1 MVLTQSAPLRE
12 MAVTAHR
19 SRAPRAALRA
29 LAVIS
34 AAVGCMAGCPT
45 DMKEAPDVPGLSGV
59 KVGEDS
65 CVCPAGSYYWKS
77 TGFIF
82 CFDSTK
88 SYSDHL
94 STQDD
99 VAFRVTYG
107 RAYDLVCEPSSRL
120 CLSRVPLIVVCARV
134 RRRSMGGT
142 DIRSPS
148 LGAPAQT
155 RATLSTPR

>member
-19 SRAPRAALRA
+19 SRAPRAALGA
-29 LAVIS
+29 LALL
-34 AAVGCMAGCPT
+34 AATMDCMARCPT
-45 DMKEAPDVPGLSGV
+45 DMKTAPQVPGLSGV
-59 KVGEDS
+59 QVDEAS
-65 CVCPAGSYYWKS
+65 CVCPAGSYYWR

-94 STQDD
+94 TTQDD

-107 RAYDLVCEPSSRL
+107 RAYDLVCEPPSHPCVLRI
-120 CLSRVPLIVVCARV
+120 PLIVCSRAADRWVEPIHDCLPWGQHH
-134 RRRSMGGT
+134 RRR
-142 DIRSPS
+142 
-148 LGAPAQT
+148 
-155 RATLSTPR
+155 